1 MVGQTS
7 LAAWPFGRGGPNSIG
22 KAPSETVGLTRR
34 VLVCAGWCACVCSD
48 VGLLPWEAPFLLA
61 RDQGRVE
68 GWGRLRG
75 LVRTPLPTVRLR
87 LRGLG
92 S

>member
-7 LAAWPFGRGGPNSIG
+7 LAVWPGRGGANSIG
-22 KAPSETVGLTRR
+22 KTPSETVGLTRR

-48 VGLLPWEAPFLLA
+48 VALLPWKAPFLLTS
-61 RDQGRVE
+61 DQGRAE

-75 LVRTPLPTVRLR
+75 LVRTPLSTVRLR
-87 LRGLG
+87 LRRLG
-92 S
+92 A